1 MHFIRRTP
9 SCKPSKNSI
18 RTPSCKPSKKSIY
31 PLEMEFWIL
40 FLFYLMKVLVLC
52 LFVVAAF
59 SLFSEDLTK
68 KYSIEV
74 LQQGEEGTLPKK
86 GDQVKMHYAGTLKD
100 GTEFDSSYKRNDPL
114 PLSIGTGQVI
124 KCWDEVGLNMEVGTK
139 VRVLCPSNTAYGSR
153 GVGPIPANSDLIFV
167 IERVE

>member
-1 MHFIRRTP
+1 
-9 SCKPSKNSI
+9 
-18 RTPSCKPSKKSIY
+18 
-31 PLEMEFWIL
+31 
-40 FLFYLMKVLVLC
+40 MKVLVLC
-52 LFVVAAF
+52 LFVVAAL

-86 GDQVKMHYAGTLKD
+86 GDKVKMHYAGTLKD
-100 GTEFDSSYKRNDPL
+100 GTEFDSSYKRNSPL
-114 PLSIGTGQVI
+114 PLSIGSGQVI

-139 VRVLCPSNTAYGSR
+139 VRVLCPSDTAYGSR

-167 IERVE
+167 IERVEWSANNITSSYNYSFSHVETCLMSNTQTYSFGKDIQSSINKKY

>member
-1 MHFIRRTP
+1 
-9 SCKPSKNSI
+9 
-18 RTPSCKPSKKSIY
+18 
-31 PLEMEFWIL
+31 
-40 FLFYLMKVLVLC
+40 MKVLVLC
-52 LFVVAAF
+52 LFVVAAL

-86 GDQVKMHYAGTLKD
+86 GDKVKMHYAGTLKD
-100 GTEFDSSYKRNDPL
+100 GTEFDSSYKRNSPL
-114 PLSIGTGQVI
+114 PLSIGSGQVI

-139 VRVLCPSNTAYGSR
+139 VRVLCPSDTAYGSR

-167 IERVE
+167 IERVEWSANNITSSYNYSFSHVETCLMSNTQTYNFGKDIQSSVNKN